1 MKSIIKVHGM
11 NAQKDVV
18 RIQKT
23 ISTIEGILAC
33 EISVK
38 KKEIQVIYNEGCI
51 NLDDITESIENL
63 GYMTI

>member
-1 MKSIIKVHGM
+1 MKSIIKVHGI

-18 RIQKT
+18 NIQKT
-23 ISTIEGILAC
+23 IATIEGILAC
-33 EISVK
+33 EISIK
-38 KKEIQVIYNEGCI
+38 KKEIQVIYNDSCI